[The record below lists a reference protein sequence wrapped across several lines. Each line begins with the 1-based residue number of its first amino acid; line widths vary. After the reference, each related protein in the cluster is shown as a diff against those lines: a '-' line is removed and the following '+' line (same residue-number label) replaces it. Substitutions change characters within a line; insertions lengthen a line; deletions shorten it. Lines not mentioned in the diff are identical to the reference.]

1 MKSGSIHLKYL
12 RQFKQPLAFLTC
24 SLTVIIATGV
34 LYLLK
39 QFLAEADII
48 MAYLAVVLVLAY
60 YFSRSSTVF
69 SIILSVALFD
79 FFFVSPQFTFAID
92 HEKYLISFA
101 VMAIVGFMFSS
112 FSEKLKVQLRD
123 TRERE
128 IQQRNL
134 YQFACSLAAVSW
146 NKKTCETIQH
156 KITTLF
162 DANIVFCQLTENK
175 IHVLFSGDT
184 PLEMDRVLISNIEA
198 CLKNNQKI
206 NQKIGNTV
214 KIIYL
219 PIGHQSSPII
229 ALVFLQ
235 KAMLN
240 EEVEL
245 LQTYVSVVNLAVTR
259 SQVFEQAAD
268 IKLRAES
275 EQLRNAILSAVSHD
289 LRTPLG
295 TIIGLASTLLDTKV
309 KVHAKTSTELL
320 EIIYKVAEQLSQKVT
335 NLLQMSRNMRGQLT
349 PKLELQNPDE
359 MIGSVLTKM
368 SHRLKYHNVDVK
380 LDETLLIP
388 CDVLL
393 MEVVLS
399 NLLDNAVKF
408 SQEHSLILISGMRI
422 GQFYQ
427 LSIRDQG
434 CGILD
439 KNKHQLFEHYFSA
452 DWQEV
457 NGIGLGLAIVKVII
471 EAHGG
476 QVSVL
481 DAPTKGADFL
491 IMLPLNINTTEALVY
506 EQ

>member
-69 SIILSVALFD
+69 SIILSVGLFD

-206 NQKIGNTV
+206 NQKIGNTI

-229 ALVFLQ
+229 ALVFLK

-295 TIIGLASTLLDTKV
+295 TIIGLASTLLDKKV
-309 KVHAKTSTELL
+309 KVHPKTSTELL

-349 PKLELQNPDE
+349 PKLELQNP
-359 MIGSVLTKM
+359 
-368 SHRLKYHNVDVK
+368 
-380 LDETLLIP
+380 DETLLIP

-434 CGILD
+434 CGLPD